1 MQLNWLHVKML
12 DQSMKSKESGYKCN
26 GSVPYDTC
34 MYDAVIKVISVIT
47 CDLSWQY
54 CWLPR
59 LWEVRQCR
67 AALFPGF
74 QGITRSAQIRLIS
87 TLLTGNIITGLLT
100 NRQDHNLVTQLY
112 SSLLQVDCPN
122 PCAFLSVSAGG
133 QNREEFH
140 SNQSQVSDLS
150 AGTFSSSWTSFFS
163 SQVFFYFQSKTMIN
177 EESLLYTALSLF
189 AEIGGQYQNQTKTR
203 MWFYIQVC
211 NIIMR
216 NIKLSIHERSTSLMD
231 CKILNV

>member
-1 MQLNWLHVKML
+1 MKDNIWTWMEEWESRLWLHTTEWLTIVSWLKQILPNTKIQMQLNWLHVKML

-34 MYDAVIKVISVIT
+34 MYEAVIKVTSVL

-54 CWLPR
+54 YWLPR
-59 LWEVRQCR
+59 LWEERQCR

-140 SNQSQVSDLS
+140 SNQSQVWHVQCTCT
-150 AGTFSSSWTSFFS
+150 G
-163 SQVFFYFQSKTMIN
+163 V
-177 EESLLYTALSLF
+177 
-189 AEIGGQYQNQTKTR
+189 
-203 MWFYIQVC
+203 
-211 NIIMR
+211 
-216 NIKLSIHERSTSLMD
+216 
-231 CKILNV
+231 